1 MTVFKASAMTVN
13 DKFTRYSWL
22 DKICSRVRFG
32 INNTNARNF
41 KFVIYPNTLQCV
53 IFFVFERYQWVS
65 LAVTDPGEMPG
76 GAGPSPYF

>member
-53 IFFVFERYQWVS
+53 IFFAFERYQWVS
-65 LAVTDPGEMPG
+65 LAVMDPGEMPG